1 MANIPTNARK
11 PLMIREVT
19 AIYDGHSLAL
29 EKPLKI
35 PVNTKLKIAFKLPH
49 KKNKGDV
56 FSMIVGESVN
66 TGIKDWS
73 RNHDQHI
80 YVSKRVK

>member
-1 MANIPTNARK
+1 MANSLTNVRR
-11 PLMIREVT
+11 PLVIREGT
-19 AIYDGHSLAL
+19 AIYAGNNLAL

-35 PVNTKLKIAFKLPH
+35 PINTKFKIAFKLPQ
-49 KKNKGDV
+49 KKDKGDV

-80 YVSKRVK
+80 YFPKRAK

>member
-19 AIYDGHSLAL
+19 AIYDGHNLAL

-35 PVNTKLKIAFKLPH
+35 PVNTKLKIAFNLPR
-49 KKNKGDV
+49 KKGKGDV

-80 YVSKRVK
+80 YGLKRAK